1 MDCANETLQVS
12 DCATIFAVWES
23 VMNKRN
29 FTRVGYS
36 EGASI
41 RYDEQVVFGHIQDLS
56 LCGMYID
63 TESEIPINKPVQV
76 TVYHTP
82 TASFKFK
89 ARVVRQ
95 GAFGYGFQ
103 VSQIDVK
110 SFDSLRNIVEMKCSD
125 QTVVMGET
133 YRMLNCITNA
143 GLPV

>member
-1 MDCANETLQVS
+1 
-12 DCATIFAVWES
+12 
-23 VMNKRN
+23 MNKRN
-29 FTRVGYS
+29 FTRVEFS

-56 LCGMYID
+56 LCGMYIN

-95 GAFGYGFQ
+95 GDLGYGFQ

-133 YRMLNCITNA
+133 YRMLNFITHA